1 MKIGVIRKH
10 MDSRTLNKHNCLSSR
25 YFLSSFSACFELL
38 CDVITKLERRS
49 YLAEKELFFSLS
61 FRVPSVFSLKSS
73 LSFLLP
79 FFLQELTILKYK
91 KKNNK
96 KKRDGKVR
104 KGKERKKG
112 KCLFRGTGYSRVTF
126 FFSPL

>member
-10 MDSRTLNKHNCLSSR
+10 TDSRTFNKHKCLSSR

-61 FRVPSVFSLKSS
+61 FRVSSIFSLKSS
-73 LSFLLP
+73 LP

-96 KKRDGKVR
+96 KKEMEK
-104 KGKERKKG
+104 
-112 KCLFRGTGYSRVTF
+112 
-126 FFSPL
+126 